1 MTIEEFL
8 IISDV
13 KESTIHKRKK
23 EIPGLTYIN
32 GEYKIIDGTRYP
44 YNLGNSKL
52 KEQEDKILAL
62 LKATSRNRYIDHKM
76 LKLQKK
82 QFERL
87 LNELER
93 NGYIEENGTNNPF
106 GANAYDL
113 TFKGAELVQLSRNK
127 ALRTLSEIAGR
138 FAGGFAAA
146 VTA

>member
-13 KESTIHKRKK
+13 KERTIHKHKND
-23 EIPGLTYIN
+23 IPGLTYIN
-32 GEYKIIDGTRYP
+32 GKYKIIDGTRYP

-52 KEQEDKILAL
+52 KDQSDKILAL
-62 LKATSRNRYIDHKM
+62 LKATSRNRYIDHRK

-93 NGYIEENGTNNPF
+93 NSYIEENGTNNPY

-113 TFKGAELVQLSRNK
+113 TFEGTQLMNLSKNAAVK
-127 ALRTLSEIAGR
+127 KLSELAGR
-138 FAGGFAAA
+138 FAGGFVAI
-146 VTA
+146 VNV

>member
-13 KESTIHKRKK
+13 KESTIHKRRN

-32 GEYKIIDGTRYP
+32 GEYEIIEGTRYP

-52 KEQEDKILAL
+52 KEQSDKILAL
-62 LKATSRNRYIDHKM
+62 LKATSRNRYIDHKK

-93 NGYIEENGTNNPF
+93 NSYIEENGTNKPCA
-106 GANAYDL
+106 ANAYDL
-113 TFKGAELVQLSRNK
+113 TFKGAEL
-127 ALRTLSEIAGR
+127 
-138 FAGGFAAA
+138 
-146 VTA
+146 